1 MLPDMAAPWIA
12 HRYGYEPAALNVL
25 LYDPFSC
32 VGELVPSSKFT
43 P

>member
-1 MLPDMAAPWIA
+1 MLPDMAAPCIA
-12 HRYGYEPAALNVL
+12 QRYGYEPAVLNVL
-25 LYDPFSC
+25 LYVPVSC